1 MNASHGEHEKAEF
14 QEGRTTRCGVRIGL
28 VVNPDAGLGGRLGFK
43 GSDGRAKEA
52 REAGANDRS
61 GPRMQ
66 ECLHHLFHIL
76 HSGFNRTNLSV
87 SYVGWSG
94 RMGGEW
100 IDEPSM
106 LESFE
111 SLGNTPDMTSAKD
124 TGRLVEQLI
133 DANVDVILYAGGDG
147 TTRDIVLALEQA
159 QREDEQTPLV
169 GVPGGV
175 KMHSGCFATTPK
187 AAAEVVLAFGLGD
200 LQCAITEVMDLD
212 EEVYQQGEWRVRMYG
227 EAWTPSSPRYMQGA
241 KEQVERESEEET
253 LEGLAK
259 HVESL
264 IEEQEDLMVI
274 WGSGGTLQRMGK
286 HLGKELTL
294 LGIDITQGSTLHKD
308 LNEQRLIDIISTH
321 VDQHGEQRP
330 TLLLLSPMGGQGF
343 LIGRGNLQLSPSVL
357 RLVGMNNILGV
368 ATPAKLLGLESLR
381 IDTGDGDLDEEF
393 KAKRYIKV
401 LQGFRTTRLLRIA
414 E

>member
-1 MNASHGEHEKAEF
+1 MLRIILQKKAEF
-14 QEGRTTRCGVRIGL
+14 QEGAICGRSVRIGI

-66 ECLHHLFHIL
+66 ECVEHLHHIL
-76 HSGFNRTNLSV
+76 NTGLNRSNLNIQF
-87 SYVGWSG
+87 VGWEG
-94 RMGGEW
+94 RMGNAWLPES
-100 IDEPSM
+100 IDHSD
-106 LESFE
+106 FE
-111 SLGNTPDMTSAKD
+111 AVGVTPQATTAEETTNLVKQ
-124 TGRLVEQLI
+124 LVES
-133 DANVDVILYAGGDG
+133 NVDAILYAGGDG
-147 TTRDIVLALEQA
+147 TTRDIVLALDAIQT
-159 QREDEQTPLV
+159 DEEKTPLV

-187 AAAEVVLAFGLGD
+187 AAAEVVLSFGLGD

-241 KEQVERESEEET
+241 KEQVERESEEDT

-259 HVESL
+259 HVDML
-264 IEEQEDLMVI
+264 IEEEENLMVI

-286 HLGKELTL
+286 HVDKSLTL
-294 LGIDITQGSTLHKD
+294 LGIDISVGPTLHND
-308 LNEQRLIDIISTH
+308 LNEQGLIELISNH
-321 VDQHGEQRP
+321 VDDEGNELPR
-330 TLLLLSPMGGQGF
+330 LLLLSPMGGQGF
-343 LIGRGNLQLSPSVL
+343 LIGRGNLQLSPAVL
-357 RLVGMNNILGV
+357 RLVGMDNILGV
-368 ATPAKLLGLESLR
+368 ATPAKLLGLDSLR
-381 IDTGDGDLDEEF
+381 IDTGDGNLDEQF
-393 KAKRYIKV
+393 KQKRFIKV